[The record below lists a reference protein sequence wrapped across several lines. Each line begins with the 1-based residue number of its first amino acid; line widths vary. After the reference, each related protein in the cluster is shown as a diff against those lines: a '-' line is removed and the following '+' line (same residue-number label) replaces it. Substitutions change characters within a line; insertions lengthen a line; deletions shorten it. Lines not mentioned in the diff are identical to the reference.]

1 MAFRQQFPLLKDDA
15 VFLDHYGLPWETII
29 DGSNWVLVHEFPTH
43 EKYNYPAV
51 SIAVRIEPTY
61 PRTQLDMVYVY
72 PFLERNDGRTIG
84 QVNVRQPLDGKNWQR
99 WSRHR
104 SRENPWRSGE
114 DSLETHIYLIEDWF
128 VREFERKP

>member
-15 VFLDHYGLPWETII
+15 VFLDNYGLPWETII

-43 EKYNYPAV
+43 EQYNYPAV

-104 SRENPWRSGE
+104 SQENPWRSGE
-114 DSLETHIYLIEDWF
+114 DSIETHIYLIEDWF